1 MDTFESFVS
10 DFVDGKLEAYMKSEP
25 IPEKDDGFV
34 KVSIKISNFNNWN
47 FHYQR
52 VFGELLGN

>member
-10 DFVDGKLEAYMKSEP
+10 DFVDGKLEPYMKSEP

-34 KVSIKISNFNNWN
+34 KVST
-47 FHYQR
+47 YQSQQL
-52 VFGELLGN
+52 E